1 VSGRGE
7 RETHEAGVRFHP
19 RHAQRGVLPPLHA
32 ERFYEL
38 LGTERPCDEVAR
50 LLRNYVTSERSP
62 VVGAMRVSCSDE
74 AEQESIEAFQ
84 RQFVRYA
91 LPTLKFFAKAP
102 FRVANLG
109 GRYEWG
115 SVRIAENHYALAEG
129 AGDWKLMV
137 VKVNSHVSVEH
148 GGQGLRFGRMGRY
161 RSESIYCGAL
171 DAALNGSD
179 EPFARAL
186 ATDLDFECVDRLA
199 ALRDPAQVEPGLRNL
214 FVAVAN
220 ARVQAR
226 RAMLDIQDYTP
237 GSPTLYL
244 ILPCVTLNRRGHDSE
259 ILCGIYTADRR
270 ETEPHDEYC
279 GLGSKPW
286 EYRLLTKG
294 SDLALSDPHL
304 HTPRRARNHRR
315 VVEKEWRERRQ
326 ADRKEDRRVQ
336 AAVNEARNHEHG
348 SPYAK
353 AALQTLL
360 GVLLE
365 FSPVPAAVLL
375 FGQGLVH
382 IHHAGQAHR
391 LAKEAADDHI
401 ARAMLADIQGSI
413 EKLPEENAEHL
424 LRLLAREYA
433 VIPSRTNPPS

>member
-1 VSGRGE
+1 VGDAGE
-7 RETHEAGVRFHP
+7 SETHQANATRAAGVRFHP
-19 RHAQRGVLPPLHA
+19 RHAQRGALPPLHA
-32 ERFYEL
+32 ERLYEL
-38 LGTERPCDEVAR
+38 LGTERPCDDVAR
-50 LLRNYVTSERSP
+50 LLRNYVTSERPP

-115 SVRIAENHYALAEG
+115 SVRIAEDHYAHAEG

-137 VKVNSHVSVEH
+137 VKVNSHVSVEP
-148 GGQGLRFGRMGRY
+148 GANGLRFGRMGRY
-161 RSESIYCGAL
+161 QSESVYCGAL
-171 DAALNGSD
+171 DAALNDSD

-199 ALRDPAQVEPGLRNL
+199 ALRDPAQVDPGLRNL
-214 FVAVAN
+214 FAAVAN

-270 ETEPHDEYC
+270 ESEPHDEYC
-279 GLGSKPW
+279 GLGGKPW
-286 EYRLLTKG
+286 EYSLHPEG
-294 SDLALSDPHL
+294 SHLALSDPHM
-304 HTPRRARNHRR
+304 HTPRHARNHRR
-315 VVEKEWRERRQ
+315 VVEQEWREQHAPNVWEDPRVRSA
-326 ADRKEDRRVQ
+326 ADKALDHVP
-336 AAVNEARNHEHG
+336 G

-382 IHHAGQAHR
+382 IHHAGQAHQ
-391 LAKEAADDHI
+391 LVKQAADDRV
-401 ARAMLADIQGSI
+401 ARTMLANIQGSI

-433 VIPSRTNPPS
+433 